1 MVSEWDNEFIK
12 WLNQNKDF
20 GKKYYN
26 KVIACME
33 IKGKWNVIAVAD
45 TIESVLKKA
54 RDIVPKEKWESIELS
69 SFKEEDLFAI

>member
-1 MVSEWDNEFIK
+1 DQEKRLII
-12 WLNQNKDF
+12 WLNQNQDF

-33 IKGKWNVIAVAD
+33 IEGKWKVIAVAD

-69 SFKEEDLFAI
+69 SFKEEDLFTI